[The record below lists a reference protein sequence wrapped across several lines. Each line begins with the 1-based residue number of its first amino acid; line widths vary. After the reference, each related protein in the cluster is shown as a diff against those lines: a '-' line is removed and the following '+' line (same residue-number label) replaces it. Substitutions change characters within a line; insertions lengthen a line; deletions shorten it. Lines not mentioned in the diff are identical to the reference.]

1 MGVGDPPWVDDG
13 IGKTLSSESHHM
25 MSIYL
30 CQFFYVNL
38 FWLHMKVKGVMLV
51 IQIEK
56 VETEC
61 NVSLFH

>member
-1 MGVGDPPWVDDG
+1 MGVGDPPRVDDG
-13 IGKTLSSESHHM
+13 IGKNLSSESHD
-25 MSIYL
+25 
-30 CQFFYVNL
+30 VNL
-38 FWLHMKVKGVMLV
+38 FWLRMKVKGVILI